1 MKAKSEGG
9 PMAIDTKDMT
19 ALEKKMLA
27 LRVREEDIVESF
39 IRSSGP
45 GGQNVNKTATCVYL
59 KHLPT
64 GLEVKCQRQR
74 SQLLNRNLARHIL
87 LSKIENRIKHD
98 LLQKQSFKAKAMRQ
112 SRKKPKGVKLRIL
125 EGKRR
130 HSVKKSTRR
139 KIREIEIA

>member
-1 MKAKSEGG
+1 MATIAKE
-9 PMAIDTKDMT
+9 ALT
-19 ALEKKMLA
+19 LEKKMFA
-27 LRVREEDIVESF
+27 LGVREEDIIESF

-87 LSKIENRIKHD
+87 LSKIENKVKHD
-98 LLQKQSFKAKAMRQ
+98 LLQKQSIKAKVMR
-112 SRKKPKGVKLRIL
+112 SMRKKPKSIKLRIL
-125 EGKRR
+125 EHKRR
-130 HSVKKSTRR
+130 HSEKKSTRR
-139 KIREIEIA
+139 KIREIEVA

>member
-1 MKAKSEGG
+1 
-9 PMAIDTKDMT
+9 MAAEKVITT
-19 ALEKKMLA
+19 LEKKMISLG
-27 LRVREEDIVESF
+27 VREEDIVESF

-87 LSKIENRIKHD
+87 LSKIENKIKQG
-98 LLQKQSFKAKAMRQ
+98 LLQKQSIKAKAMRQ
-112 SRKKPKGVKLRIL
+112 NRRKPKGVKLRIL
-125 EGKRR
+125 EEKRR
-130 HSVKKSTRR
+130 HAEKKSVRK
-139 KIREIEIA
+139 KIRPEAREI

>member
-1 MKAKSEGG
+1 MATIAKE
-9 PMAIDTKDMT
+9 MT
-19 ALEKKMLA
+19 ALEKKMFVLG
-27 LRVREEDIVESF
+27 VREEDIVESF

-74 SQLLNRNLARHIL
+74 YQLLNRNLARHIL

-98 LLQKQSFKAKAMRQ
+98 LLQKQSLKAKIMRQ
-112 SRKKPKGVKLRIL
+112 TRKKPKRIKVRIL
-125 EGKRR
+125 EHKRK
-130 HSVKKSTRR
+130 HSEKKSTRR

>member
-1 MKAKSEGG
+1 MVTV
-9 PMAIDTKDMT
+9 TKDMT

-27 LRVREEDIVESF
+27 LGVREEDIVESF

-74 SQLLNRNLARHIL
+74 YQLLNRNLARHIL
-87 LSKIENRIKHD
+87 LSKIENRFKHD
-98 LLQKQSFKAKAMRQ
+98 LLQRQSLRAKIMRQ
-112 SRKKPKGVKLRIL
+112 TRKKPKRIKLKIL
-125 EGKRR
+125 EHKRR
-130 HSVKKSTRR
+130 HSEKKSTRR
-139 KIREIEIA
+139 KIREIE

>member
-1 MKAKSEGG
+1 MAAAAK
-9 PMAIDTKDMT
+9 DRMT
-19 ALEKKMLA
+19 LEKKMLA
-27 LRVREEDIVESF
+27 LGVREEDIVENF

-87 LSKIENRIKHD
+87 LSKIENRIRQG
-98 LLQKQSFKAKAMRQ
+98 LLQKQSLKAKIMRQ
-112 SRKKPKGVKLRIL
+112 KRKKPKGVKLRIL
-125 EGKRR
+125 EHKRR
-130 HSVKKSTRR
+130 HSDKKSARR
-139 KIREIEIA
+139 KIREIEVA

>member
-1 MKAKSEGG
+1 MATIAKD
-9 PMAIDTKDMT
+9 AMT
-19 ALEKKMLA
+19 LEMKMLA
-27 LRVREEDIVESF
+27 LGVREEDIVESF

-87 LSKIENRIKHD
+87 LSKIENRIKHQF
-98 LLQKQSFKAKAMRQ
+98 LQKQSIKAKIMRQ
-112 SRKKPKGVKLRIL
+112 TRKKPKRVKLKIL
-125 EGKRR
+125 ELKRR
-130 HSVKKSTRR
+130 HSEKKSKRK

>member
-1 MKAKSEGG
+1 MAVAAKER
-9 PMAIDTKDMT
+9 MT
-19 ALEKKMLA
+19 LEKKMLA
-27 LRVREEDIVESF
+27 LGVREEDIVESF

-87 LSKIENRIKHD
+87 LSKIENRIRQG
-98 LLQKQSFKAKAMRQ
+98 LLQKQSLKAKIMRQ
-112 SRKKPKGVKLRIL
+112 KRKKPKAVKLRML
-125 EGKRR
+125 EQKRR
-130 HSVKKSTRR
+130 HSDKKSARR
-139 KIREIEIA
+139 KIREIEAA

>member
-1 MKAKSEGG
+1 MATIAKE
-9 PMAIDTKDMT
+9 MT
-19 ALEKKMLA
+19 ALEKKMFVLG
-27 LRVREEDIVESF
+27 VREEDIVESI

-74 SQLLNRNLARHIL
+74 YQLLNRNLARHIL

-98 LLQKQSFKAKAMRQ
+98 LLQKQSLKAKIMRQ
-112 SRKKPKGVKLRIL
+112 TRKKPKRIKLRIL
-125 EGKRR
+125 EHKRK
-130 HSVKKSTRR
+130 HSEKKSTRR